1 MTVVAFFL
9 GISMLSS
16 CRPDK
21 NIEPAHK
28 ITIRMLFPW
37 GNEDD
42 LNDEADIDSIFKG
55 SPFHK
60 KLIDVMKFAS
70 EDLNIDFMVKL
81 LPIGQTGQMKKIAS
95 IIKTDH
101 PGAFI
106 FINHFPSSIITSE
119 LCESYKVP
127 FFIINTNS
135 VKTSMGT
142 PRHGFRYW
150 IGELV
155 PDDVLGGYELAKQL
169 IGRARQ
175 IKNKQKITLVGL
187 AGTSADNASI
197 DRLKGLQQ
205 AVAED
210 RNAEL
215 LQFFTSNYEPHDARN
230 KFFYIKK
237 SRYPHVDVLW
247 CAADVLAVAAAKE
260 ARQLDISGGDTVL
273 FGGFDWSMDALNE
286 IDTGNMTLSMGG
298 HLLDGAFAL
307 VLVYDYL
314 NGKDFADIKTQFKTR
329 LLAATKNNSLQIF
342 KTLSESNLKKID
354 FKIYSRVYNNRLAK
368 YDFSYERIIRV
379 DKNPD

>member
-1 MTVVAFFL
+1 MYGMTVVAFLL
-9 GISMLSS
+9 GISILLSS

-60 KLIDVMKFAS
+60 KLIDIMKYAS

-81 LPIGQTGQMKKIAS
+81 LPIGQTGQKKKIAS

-119 LCESYKVP
+119 LCESHRVP
-127 FFIINTNS
+127 YFIINTNS
-135 VKTSMGT
+135 VKKAMGI
-142 PRHGFRYW
+142 PRQSFRYW

-155 PDDVLGGYELAKQL
+155 PDDVLGGYELAKLL

-210 RNAEL
+210 SNAEL
-215 LQFFTSNYEPHDARN
+215 LQFFTSNYEPQDANN

-237 SRYPHVDVLW
+237 SRYPRVDVLW

-260 ARQLDISGGDTVL
+260 AIQLDLSGGDRVL

-286 IDTGNMTLSMGG
+286 IDAGNMTISMGG
-298 HLLDGAFAL
+298 HILDGAFAL

-314 NGKDFADIKTQFKTR
+314 NGKDFADIKHSLRQDCLRQQKTTACR
-329 LLAATKNNSLQIF
+329 
-342 KTLSESNLKKID
+342 
-354 FKIYSRVYNNRLAK
+354 YSKR
-368 YDFSYERIIRV
+368 
-379 DKNPD
+379 